1 MKIKC
6 PFCDWEESRGD
17 TIETHLWFEM
27 YNGKS
32 HSPEKIVNYLYT
44 LYSKIH
50 EKIESLQNEQSGN
63 ELMEKEF
70 FTETILKSLLE
81 NK

>member
-50 EKIESLQNEQSGN
+50 EKIEFWGARHP
-63 ELMEKEF
+63 MVVKEF
-70 FTETILKSLLE
+70 ESLLE
-81 NK
+81 NEK